1 MKALADYAA
10 CHCRADILLNS
21 MLAASSC
28 LNDGCSSR
36 RPVRQRC
43 TYCDTIGPMKLTS
56 APLFNLPTLLML
68 LMLLALLPGMQFAH
82 AAERTECIVPS
93 KPGGAMDL
101 TCKLARQ
108 GLHEQNLDVK
118 LSYIPGGIGAVAWN
132 SMVTQRRNESGT
144 LVAFSGGSLLNL
156 AQGKFGKF
164 SSGDVRWVAALGAD
178 YGMIAV
184 RADSPFHN
192 LTDLIDALRRHPEKV
207 LIGVSG
213 TIGSQDWLKMA
224 LIARKAGINPK
235 VLRFVAL
242 EGGGETFTA
251 MQANHVQVV
260 SGDVSEALLYAKDNR
275 TRVLAVLSEQRL
287 PGVLANVPTAR
298 EQRIDVVWPIIRGVW
313 MAPGVDDA
321 DYARWV
327 KAFQV
332 MMDSPSYA
340 ELRAQHGLY
349 PFSLT
354 GPALSEHV
362 RKSID
367 SYTQIANSLN
377 LVR

>member
-1 MKALADYAA
+1 MGFA
-10 CHCRADILLNS
+10 C
-21 MLAASSC
+21 
-28 LNDGCSSR
+28 
-36 RPVRQRC
+36 
-43 TYCDTIGPMKLTS
+43 
-56 APLFNLPTLLML
+56 
-68 LMLLALLPGMQFAH
+68 
-82 AAERTECIVPS
+82 AAERNECVVPS

-101 TCKLARQ
+101 TCKLAQQ
-108 GLHEQNLDVK
+108 GLREQNLDVR
-118 LSYIPGGIGAVAWN
+118 LSYLPGGIGAVAWN
-132 SMVTQRRNESGT
+132 SMVTQRRAESTT

-164 SSGDVRWVAALGAD
+164 TSRDVRWVAALGAD

-184 RADSPFHN
+184 RSDSPFRT
-192 LTDLIDALRRHPEKV
+192 LADLIDALRKHPEKV

-251 MQANHVQVV
+251 MQANFVQVV

-287 PGVLANVPTAR
+287 PGALANVPTAR
-298 EQRIDVVWPIIRGVW
+298 EQQVDVVWPIIRGVW
-313 MAPGVDDA
+313 MGPGVSDA
-321 DYARWV
+321 DYARWIR
-327 KAFQV
+327 AFEV
-332 MMDSPSYA
+332 MLDSPSYS
-340 ELRAQHGLY
+340 EMRAQHGLY

-354 GPALSEHV
+354 GAALSEHV

-367 SYTQIANSLN
+367 SYTQLANSLN